1 MYVFFFS
8 KHQLG
13 EYNYNKSSFMARK
26 TSRNVSHDAVLIDF
40 YHLLGIYLIYFNSGN
55 FMHALFEILYSHED

>member
-1 MYVFFFS
+1 
-8 KHQLG
+8 
-13 EYNYNKSSFMARK
+13 MARK
-26 TSRNVSHDAVLIDF
+26 TSRNVSHDGVLIDF